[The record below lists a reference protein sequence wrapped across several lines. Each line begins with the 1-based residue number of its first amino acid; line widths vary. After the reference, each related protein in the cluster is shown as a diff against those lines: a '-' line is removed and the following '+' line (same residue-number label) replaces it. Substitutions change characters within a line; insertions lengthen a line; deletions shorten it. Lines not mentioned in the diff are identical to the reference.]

1 MTYIVEFPSGWPEKL
16 PNSDDLG
23 TAAEDLGKKGK
34 KLTEVYDA
42 TVTQWGALP
51 SSLTVKN
58 DQHLFEAFTV
68 NVAPYADTV
77 NTSLSDTKT
86 ALKDF
91 ASGVEE
97 FKTRWTSLKEEVA
110 TYNAL
115 DAQPVD
121 VEDRVD
127 GTSYRTFSDSY
138 DLSQR
143 LITARDDYKTLVDTC
158 VDAIKAADPSMDPV
172 WTDSGTKAFIDGV
185 KNQWNVARTTLD
197 QIGAFRDM
205 DGKLNFKF
213 STEGGQPT
221 SVSEVLRG
229 KFPDWLPEGVQEKLD
244 QYLPDNPERF
254 KRLPDGTIARY
265 ANGDPI
271 PAYSTWS
278 QGLRPMSEWFKD
290 KFPGKTPGWLDEMR
304 VRGMIDPTGANVGL
318 VSTGFTMPGWL
329 KGGSDR
335 ARKVT
340 DLLDKAGKNPVVRNA
355 GRVLGVADF
364 GLTYYD
370 SYTEN
375 YNETLRE
382 NPDWTPEQVRNEAVT
397 SAAIVGTAE
406 NAGKIAGAVV
416 GRGAGAAIGQAII
429 PIPGVGAAVGGF
441 VGGII
446 GEQVGGFVGK
456 HVGEF
461 INDWRTDGFSG
472 AVDGVKDKV
481 SDAVDS
487 VKDTA
492 SKVASKLNPGNWF

>member
-1 MTYIVEFPSGWPEKL
+1 MTFIVAFPSDWPEEL
-16 PNSDDLG
+16 PSHDDLA

-34 KLTEVYDA
+34 KPVDVYDD
-42 TVTQWGALP
+42 TVTKWSALP
-51 SSLTVKN
+51 QSLTVKN
-58 DQHLFEAFTV
+58 DHQLFEAFTV

-77 NTSLSDTKT
+77 NTSLGDTKT

-91 ASGVEE
+91 AKGVED
-97 FKTRWTSLKEEVA
+97 FKPRWTALKEEVK

-115 DAQPVD
+115 DAEPVD
-121 VEDRVD
+121 AEERVE
-127 GTSYRTFSDSY
+127 GTSYRTYADSA
-138 DLSQR
+138 DLNQR
-143 LITARDDYKTLVDTC
+143 LITARDDYKSLVQVC
-158 VDAIKAADPSMDPV
+158 VDSIRAADPSQDPV
-172 WTDSGTKAFIDGV
+172 WQGSSPREFIDGV
-185 KNQWNVARTTLD
+185 KQHWNAARLTLN
-197 QIGAFRDM
+197 QIGAFRDL
-205 DGKLNFKF
+205 DGKLNYKFKL
-213 STEGGQPT
+213 GGDQPT

-229 KFPDWLPEGVQEKLD
+229 KFPQWLPERVHDKLK
-244 QYLPDNPERF
+244 QYLPDNPARF

-278 QGLRPMSEWFKD
+278 EGLRPMSNWFKD
-290 KFPGKTPGWLDEMR
+290 KFPGKTPGWLEDMR

-318 VSTGFTMPGWL
+318 VSTGLTMPGWL

-340 DLLDKAGKNPVVRNA
+340 DFLDKANKNPWVRT
-355 GRVLGVADF
+355 GGKLLGAADF

-382 NPDWTPEQVRNEAVT
+382 HPDWTPDQVRDEALT

-406 NAGKIAGAVV
+406 NTGKVAGALV

-461 INDWRTDGFSG
+461 INDWRTDGLSG

-481 SDAVDS
+481 SDAVDN